1 MAQLLN
7 PESQYFF
14 DLTDKKWWVL
24 PKSGDEWKELSND
37 EAYKLGLFR
46 AVLSQ
51 ECDFIDTDVSEYIST
66 VSDIVKELEDK
77 FNPRQSNATESSPSD
92 SKQLMNRI
100 RSKDFLSGTEDAEKS
115 KKTEQNVR
123 FKEEPKGAVESDLNF
138 DSTPDLS
145 KQSSVV
151 DQPPKKAE
159 NEGSENLLSQINDLI
174 ASTSQM
180 KQICKAKELSAQNK
194 PNAPTVRSTARHLT
208 YVNNG
213 GLAGC
218 LKTVAEERKKMGN
231 TKKVVSQSQNSQLQ
245 EMIQR
250 AKAMAA
256 KTMDEVKEP
265 EQPAAVKKAPQ
276 PKKTQLRSNAKRYTT
291 VFRPDELKELRM
303 NHPLPDVKFEASSE
317 EDSDEEGKRRSK
329 QTILKDRNQTQGVA
343 RRPTLGR

>member
-1 MAQLLN
+1 MAQFLN
-7 PESQYFF
+7 PETQYFF

-24 PKSGDEWKELSND
+24 PKSEDEWKELSND
-37 EAYKLGLFR
+37 EAYKLGLFK

-51 ECDFIDTDVSEYIST
+51 ECDFIDTDVSQYIST

-77 FNPRQSNATESSPSD
+77 FNPRQLNPTGNRQDD

-100 RSKDFLSGTEDAEKS
+100 RSKDFLSGTEEAEKP

-123 FKEEPKGAVESDLNF
+123 FKEEPKGILKSDLNS
-138 DSTPDLS
+138 DSTTGLS
-145 KQSSVV
+145 KKTSGVE
-151 DQPPKKAE
+151 QPPKKGE
-159 NEGSENLLSQINDLI
+159 NEGSENILSQINDLI

-180 KQICKAKELSAQNK
+180 KQICMAKELSAQNK
-194 PNAPTVRSTARHLT
+194 GNSPTVRRTARHLT
-208 YVNNG
+208 YVDHG

-218 LKTVAEERKKMGN
+218 LKTVAEERKKMGS
-231 TKKVVSQSQNSQLQ
+231 TKKVISQSPNPQLQ

-256 KTMDEVKEP
+256 KTMDDVKEP
-265 EQPAAVKKAPQ
+265 EKSAAAKKTHQ

-303 NHPLPDVKFEASSE
+303 KQPLPEVKFEASSD
-317 EDSDEEGKRRSK
+317 EDSEE
-329 QTILKDRNQTQGVA
+329 
-343 RRPTLGR
+343 